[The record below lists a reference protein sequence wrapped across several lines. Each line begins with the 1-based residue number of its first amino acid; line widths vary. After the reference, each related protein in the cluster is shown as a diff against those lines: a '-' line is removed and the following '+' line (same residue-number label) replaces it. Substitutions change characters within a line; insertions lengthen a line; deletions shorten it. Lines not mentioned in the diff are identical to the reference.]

1 MRRGLIFSHAVG
13 DYIAKI
19 VTFADICIMIMKR
32 YNNYVR
38 PVAVALALGAT
49 ALTSQGADLDLF
61 GLSGKVKSLRIDYN
75 AEGLEWSAFY
85 EFDADGRLTVVDDQA
100 FTTDRDA
107 DGRIT
112 TFTLTEED
120 EDGSP
125 QAIVTSVA
133 YNPSGRVAATANTS
147 LEEEWTDTYTY
158 SPDGLVMKRA
168 YKSPDDAETFTYV
181 YDGSCDSAGN
191 WLQRTEQSETAGDAI
206 VQTRTITYW

>member
-1 MRRGLIFSHAVG
+1 
-13 DYIAKI
+13 
-19 VTFADICIMIMKR
+19 MKR
-32 YNNYVR
+32 YKNYVR
-38 PVAVALALGAT
+38 PAAVALALGAT
-49 ALTSQGADLDLF
+49 TLTSQGADLDLF
-61 GLSGKVKSLRIDYN
+61 GLSGNVKSLRIDYN
-75 AEGLEWSAFY
+75 VEGLEWSAFY

-125 QAIVTSVA
+125 QAIVTSIA
-133 YNPSGRVAATANTS
+133 YTPEGRVAVTANTS

-158 SPDGLVMKRA
+158 SPDGLVAKRT
-168 YKSPDDAETFTYV
+168 YNSPDDAETFTYV
-181 YDGSCDSAGN
+181 YDTARDAAGN

>member
-1 MRRGLIFSHAVG
+1 MVIFASAVG
-13 DYIAKI
+13 DYIGKI
-19 VTFADICIMIMKR
+19 VIFADICIMIMKR
-32 YNNYVR
+32 YKNYVR
-38 PVAVALALGAT
+38 PAAVALALGAT

-107 DGRIT
+107 DGRII

-133 YNPSGRVAATANTS
+133 YTPAGRVAATANTS

-158 SPDGLVMKRA
+158 SPDGLVVKRA
-168 YKSPDDAETFTYV
+168 YNSPDDAETFTYI
-181 YDGSCDSAGN
+181 YDGTRDSAGN